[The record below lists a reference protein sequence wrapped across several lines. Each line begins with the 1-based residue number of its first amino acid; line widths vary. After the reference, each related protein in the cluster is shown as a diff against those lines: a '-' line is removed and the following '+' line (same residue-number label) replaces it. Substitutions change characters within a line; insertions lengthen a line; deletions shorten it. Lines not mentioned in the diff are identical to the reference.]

1 MERTLAK
8 NIFVLILFA
17 VSFYSNFTTSH
28 GIVIELSWNLEQISI
43 EEAWNIT
50 QGSENITIAVIDTGI
65 DFNHSSLNE
74 SAWININEIPDN
86 GIDDD
91 NNGYI
96 DDLNGWDFYNDD
108 NNPSY
113 SSYDPLNYHGTF
125 VAGIIAAKHLEQ
137 KNAWGIAPNVKIMS
151 LRIFGLNPYDEHT
164 TDDILVHAINYA
176 IDNGADIINL
186 SLESPI
192 GSFTLLKSIKKAIL
206 RGIPVLASTGNS
218 SGGGNNQTSF
228 PARYSDL
235 IAVGATNFEQE
246 KADYSNYGDNIEIVA
261 PAGEGKNPIISTVLN
276 NGFSTGYGTS
286 FATPQVAA
294 VIALMKTVH
303 SNLTVDEIRFILQ
316 STAIDLNSTGWDIYT
331 GWGLINA
338 SAAVLASLNFTGI
351 PSPNNKF
358 PWNFLTTFDL
368 TTYLFLMSVI
378 VLKKKKKR
386 RE

>member
-1 MERTLAK
+1 MSLDK
-8 NIFVLILFA
+8 NLSILILLVA
-17 VSFYSNFTTSH
+17 VLSFSFMTVYSITE
-28 GIVIELSWNLEQISI
+28 ELAWNLEQISVNK
-43 EEAWNIT
+43 AWAIT
-50 QGSENITIAVIDTGI
+50 QGSENITVAVIDTGI
-65 DFNHSSLNE
+65 DFNHPSLNE
-74 SAWININEIPDN
+74 SAWINADEIPN
-86 GIDDD
+86 NSLDDD

-96 DDLNGWDFYNDD
+96 DDIIGWDFYSNDSD
-108 NNPSY
+108 PSF
-113 SSYDPLNYHGTF
+113 SSDDTLDYHGTF
-125 VAGIIAAKHLEQ
+125 VAGLIVAKHLEQ
-137 KNAWGIAPNVKIMS
+137 KNVWGIAPNVKIMS

-164 TDDILVHAINYA
+164 TDDILVDAINYA

-228 PARYSDL
+228 PARYSDV

-294 VIALMKTVH
+294 VIALMKSVH

-378 VLKKKKKR
+378 VLSTKKKR

>member
-125 VAGIIAAKHLEQ
+125 VAGII
-137 KNAWGIAPNVKIMS
+137 WGIAPNVKIMS

-164 TDDILVHAINYA
+164 TDDILVDAINYA

-192 GSFTLLKSIKKAIL
+192 GSFTLLISIKKAIL

-378 VLKKKKKR
+378 VLFTKKKR